1 MKCKNTIA
9 MVLAGAMLLPSN
21 AFAADLSQYKDFP
34 NDWSAKSLEQAIDNG
49 LLNGSNGMIDAKGL
63 LTRAQMAAI
72 VSRSFGAAK
81 TASLDD
87 YRDVLPSAWYYSD
100 MAKAVKMGA
109 FQGANGLLNPDATI
123 TREEAFTVLARAFAL
138 EGGGSA
144 TLKDFVDGGTVS
156 SWASESVAALVA
168 GGYVNGANGMLNL
181 KNNITRAE
189 FAKVITGMAASYVGA
204 EGVSSKTVEGNVIV
218 RESGASLSGMTING
232 DLIIAD
238 SADKVSLDNVKVTG
252 RIVIRGGAD
261 AVGIKNT
268 TAGKGVLVSSPNGA
282 AAISVSGGSVGTV
295 TAKSDLSL
303 SGSVSNVA
311 VTDKATLTVEKN
323 ASVGTV
329 TVSAAGSKVTGD
341 GKVTNVQANANNV
354 TVTSKGAKVTAGSG
368 VSGVKAGDKAVESG
382 KSETVGTASSSGG
395 SSSGGGSSSSRSD
408 YSYVLMNI
416 PYGEFYKAELNENAA
431 AVDAVSSATKN
442 KTRIGTL
449 AGGSYHVNPD
459 GSDITGVTYPVRVKT
474 SDLSGLKKVTDSDS
488 VSITVNKKGK
498 DETSTYTG
506 KEALFESA
514 SYSYYALSST
524 PSYYKEATLTDG
536 KWSFGK
542 ATGAASEDTA
552 TIAKFKTS
560 GHHAD
565 YEMKVES
572 DKITKGQKVYAV
584 VVTDT
589 DGNSYGLRHVAEIWH
604 AIELGFNADSP
615 IAGKTIK
622 TITYYTDDGVI
633 ELNLNEA
640 LYVPAQAATAK
651 VAEAD
656 FSAGETAVTL
666 SKDLPSDFDAK
677 YSVTVADK
685 ESDFFRYENGKITWD
700 KNGEA
705 PSGTYQLTITDQG
718 GKYAPIT
725 AQINLNVYAYA
736 AVPYDEYWKSEG
748 VYLSGSDWKASS
760 DEVDRD
766 DNKGHQEHDKGAFDA
781 VSRATTNHG
790 LHRGSFQQSVVV
802 HGTKDGETY
811 DYHPLAWN
819 DGNNFV
825 DADGNTYNRN
835 EIGITSYDITGIKYV
850 PVKVSASDFAD
861 FSTKYTVTKNGKTLQ
876 GGYSEQNLSAY
887 TAVAA
892 VDKDTNGLKEVTKKG
907 DSFSFGARKTGSG
920 SGIQGEELKTANE
933 GIHAA
938 AKEYSGNFGEMLRV
952 DLDNTKDGTK
962 YYGDLGSH
970 MQTVVWKYYGSGN
983 EVLATYGTKF
993 AADDWMHKSMGIQL
1007 GLTDSLRAKLPE
1019 GTDGTG
1025 KWTITVYALGY
1036 SDTTYTV
1043 NVTADNLPQK
1053 VDAMTD
1059 EQKTQLTALK
1069 DAAKE
1074 LLDNKSA
1081 DEYKSVA
1088 EAQWA
1093 ALTEHYNEAVTMLA
1107 KADATSAEAEELL
1120 GELPGLIAP
1129 IKLAPVTE
1137 TYTALFPV
1145 LNDKKYDDYWL
1156 EQVAQKMGKSKT
1168 DDTVKK
1174 TTDYLKNVCSGK
1186 IYGEEAEKQY
1196 NKSDMFQFDC
1206 EFINGVD
1213 TIQFDGNTIK
1223 GTQDGKDVFSH
1234 QYNYI
1239 GEVTVGEGDM
1249 SFTGDLYKTNDKDAG
1264 EFTYFIMRD
1273 DTPDTTQH
1281 IEFRYGSDLEA
1292 LKGYVTGKYAYWL
1305 AAGIPVNSEDDFV
1318 KKCIKLFVDEN
1329 VEEQE
1334 ATDAP
1339 EVSKMELTKD
1349 MFDTYYLM
1357 SFDGTDLTA
1366 LDAYLNK
1373 ITEITINDTVCSYF
1387 SGYTLQVGTNG
1398 KDTIKFKESNFTAD
1412 GTYNI
1417 VIKAEGYKDLT
1428 YTYTK
1433 GNGGNTE
1440 PDTPVTETKHITGT
1454 ISPEDDNTDGIE
1466 EAYDFSFDIKL
1477 QDGTI
1482 LEIFNDT
1489 TNAGGNDT
1497 YWKKATTKGNPK
1509 KNQAGMFTQLLNK
1522 KASDINEYDTVSG
1535 ATVSSNAIK
1544 NAVKAALGAND

>member
-21 AFAADLSQYKDFP
+21 AFAADLSQYRDFP
-34 NDWSAKSLEQAIDNG
+34 NDWSAKSLEQAIDDG

-72 VSRSFGAAK
+72 VSRAFGAAK

-100 MAKAVKMGA
+100 MGKAVKMGA
-109 FQGANGLLNPDATI
+109 FQGANGLLNPDAPI

-204 EGVSSKTVEGNVIV
+204 EGVSGKTVEGNMVV

-238 SADKVSLDNVKVTG
+238 SADKASLDNVKVTG

-261 AVGIKNT
+261 AVSIKNT

-584 VVTDT
+584 VLTDT
-589 DGNSYGLRHVAEIWH
+589 DGNTYGLHHVTEIWR
-604 AIELGFNADSP
+604 ATELGFESDS
-615 IAGKTIK
+615 ALVGKTISAV
-622 TITYYTDDGVI
+622 TYYTDDGVI
-633 ELNLNEA
+633 KLKLAEKLYVPHIAKDAKAEVAKFDADAKETTLTLSGFPEDFAQNVKVPDGMSYADGKIKFGSALPGSYTVTVSDAKGKYADVTASFTVSTSKAAAKYDASSVALKKADSAEDADFTNFLKNITSVKVGDKKYAATDKDAVTIIKKDGAIDEDAKSNNEA
-640 LYVPAQAATAK
+640 LFADGKEKTLTVSAAGYPDLT
-651 VAEAD
+651 
-656 FSAGETAVTL
+656 FSYT
-666 SKDLPSDFDAK
+666 P
-677 YSVTVADK
+677 
-685 ESDFFRYENGKITWD
+685 
-700 KNGEA
+700 
-705 PSGTYQLTITDQG
+705 TYT
-718 GKYAPIT
+718 
-725 AQINLNVYAYA
+725 YAYA
-736 AVPYDEYWKSEG
+736 AVPYDEYWQSEG
-748 VYLSGSDWKASS
+748 VYL
-760 DEVDRD
+760 
-766 DNKGHQEHDKGAFDA
+766 NKGSEWDAGFDARDGHNEYDKGAFDA

-790 LHRGSFQQSVVV
+790 LHRGSFQQSVVI
-802 HGTKDGETY
+802 HTADKDY
-811 DYHPLAWN
+811 YPVAWT
-819 DGNNFV
+819 DGDNFV
-825 DADGNTYNRN
+825 DADGKTYNKK
-835 EIGITSYDITGIKYV
+835 EIGITSYNITGIKYV
-850 PVKVSASDFAD
+850 PVKVSSSDFAD
-861 FSTKYTVTKNGKTLQ
+861 FCKQYTVTKNGETLQ
-876 GGYSEQNLSAY
+876 GGYSEFNLNAY

-892 VDKDTNGLKEVTKKG
+892 VDKDTNGLKEVTLG
-907 DSFSFGARKTGSG
+907 SNGYTFGARQTGEG
-920 SGIQGEELKTANE
+920 SGIKGEALKTADKA
-933 GIHAA
+933 ITAA

-952 DLDNTKDGTK
+952 DLNNN
-962 YYGDLGSH
+962 YGDLGGH
-970 MQTVVWKYYGSGN
+970 MQTVVWKYYGTDEKN
-983 EVLATYGTKF
+983 TTPLATYGTKF
-993 AADDWMHKSMGIQL
+993 AADNWMHKTMGIQL
-1007 GLTDSLRAKLPE
+1007 GLTDSLRAKLPD
-1019 GTDGTG
+1019 GKDGTG

-1043 NVTADNLPQK
+1043 NVAAENLPKK
-1053 VDAMTD
+1053 VELMTEKQE
-1059 EQKTQLTALK
+1059 EQLESLRDQAKKLL
-1069 DAAKE
+1069 DAAADQNNLTPKE
-1074 LLDNKSA
+1074 AELKKHYDEIVALLAKSGA
-1081 DEYKSVA
+1081 NSV
-1088 EAQWA
+1088 EAQ
-1093 ALTEHYNEAVTMLA
+1093 
-1107 KADATSAEAEELL
+1107 ELID
-1120 GELPGLIAP
+1120 EVPKLI
-1129 IKLAPVTE
+1129 
-1137 TYTALFPV
+1137 
-1145 LNDKKYDDYWL
+1145 
-1156 EQVAQKMGKSKT
+1156 
-1168 DDTVKK
+1168 
-1174 TTDYLKNVCSGK
+1174 
-1186 IYGEEAEKQY
+1186 
-1196 NKSDMFQFDC
+1196 
-1206 EFINGVD
+1206 
-1213 TIQFDGNTIK
+1213 
-1223 GTQDGKDVFSH
+1223 KDVEDARK
-1234 QYNYI
+1234 QP
-1239 GEVTVGEGDM
+1239 T
-1249 SFTGDLYKTNDKDAG
+1249 KPDKP
-1264 EFTYFIMRD
+1264 T
-1273 DTPDTTQH
+1273 
-1281 IEFRYGSDLEA
+1281 
-1292 LKGYVTGKYAYWL
+1292 
-1305 AAGIPVNSEDDFV
+1305 
-1318 KKCIKLFVDEN
+1318 
-1329 VEEQE
+1329 
-1334 ATDAP
+1334 
-1339 EVSKMELTKD
+1339 
-1349 MFDTYYLM
+1349 
-1357 SFDGTDLTA
+1357 
-1366 LDAYLNK
+1366 
-1373 ITEITINDTVCSYF
+1373 
-1387 SGYTLQVGTNG
+1387 
-1398 KDTIKFKESNFTAD
+1398 
-1412 GTYNI
+1412 
-1417 VIKAEGYKDLT
+1417 
-1428 YTYTK
+1428 
-1433 GNGGNTE
+1433 
-1440 PDTPVTETKHITGT
+1440 TETKTITGKIT
-1454 ISPEDDNTDGIE
+1454 PKDDDDGNIDE
-1466 EAYDFSFDIKL
+1466 GYNFSFDVTL

-1482 LEIFNDT
+1482 INISNDT
-1489 TNAGGNDT
+1489 TDAGGNKK
-1497 YWKKATTKGNPK
+1497 YWKWATTEGHKGIT
-1509 KNQAGMFTQLLNK
+1509 GLFTSLLNK
-1522 KASDINEYDTVSG
+1522 TASEIGNVDAVTG

-1544 NAVKAALGAND
+1544 TAVKNALSND

>member
-21 AFAADLSQYKDFP
+21 AFAADLSQYRDFP
-34 NDWSAKSLEQAIDNG
+34 NDWSAKSLEQAIDDG

-72 VSRSFGAAK
+72 VSRAFGAAK

-100 MAKAVKMGA
+100 MGKAVKMGA
-109 FQGANGLLNPDATI
+109 FQGANGLLNPDAPI

-204 EGVSSKTVEGNVIV
+204 EGVSGKTVEGNMVV

-261 AVGIKNT
+261 AVSIKNT

-395 SSSGGGSSSSRSD
+395 SSSGSGSSSSRSD

-584 VVTDT
+584 VLTDT
-589 DGNSYGLRHVAEIWH
+589 DGNTYGLHHVTEIWR
-604 AIELGFNADSP
+604 ATELGFESDS
-615 IAGKTIK
+615 ALVGKTISAV
-622 TITYYTDDGVI
+622 TYYTDDGVI
-633 ELNLNEA
+633 KLKLAEKLYVPHIAKDAKAEVAKFDADAKETTLTLSGFPEDFAQNVKVPDGMSYADGKIKFGSALPGSYTVTVSDAKGKYADVTASFTVSTSKAAAKYDASSVALKKADSAEDADFTNFLKNITSVKVGDKKYAATDKDAVTIIKKDGAIDEDAKSNNEA
-640 LYVPAQAATAK
+640 LFADGKEKTLTVSAAGYPDLT
-651 VAEAD
+651 
-656 FSAGETAVTL
+656 FSYT
-666 SKDLPSDFDAK
+666 P
-677 YSVTVADK
+677 
-685 ESDFFRYENGKITWD
+685 
-700 KNGEA
+700 
-705 PSGTYQLTITDQG
+705 TYT
-718 GKYAPIT
+718 
-725 AQINLNVYAYA
+725 YAYA
-736 AVPYDEYWKSEG
+736 AVPYDEYWQSEG
-748 VYLSGSDWKASS
+748 VYL
-760 DEVDRD
+760 
-766 DNKGHQEHDKGAFDA
+766 NKGSEWDAGFDARDGHNEYDKGAFDA

-790 LHRGSFQQSVVV
+790 LHRGSFQQSVVI
-802 HGTKDGETY
+802 HTADKDY
-811 DYHPLAWN
+811 YPVAWT
-819 DGNNFV
+819 DGDNFV
-825 DADGNTYNRN
+825 DADGKTYNKK
-835 EIGITSYDITGIKYV
+835 EIGITSYNITGIKYV
-850 PVKVSASDFAD
+850 PVKVSSSDFAD
-861 FSTKYTVTKNGKTLQ
+861 FCKQYTVTKNGETLQ
-876 GGYSEQNLSAY
+876 GGYSEFNLNAY

-892 VDKDTNGLKEVTKKG
+892 VDKDTNGLKEVTLG
-907 DSFSFGARKTGSG
+907 SNGYTFGARQTGEG
-920 SGIQGEELKTANE
+920 SGIKGEALKTADKA
-933 GIHAA
+933 ITAA

-952 DLDNTKDGTK
+952 DLNNN
-962 YYGDLGSH
+962 YGDLGGH
-970 MQTVVWKYYGSGN
+970 MQTVVWKYYGTDEKN
-983 EVLATYGTKF
+983 TTPLATYGTKF
-993 AADDWMHKSMGIQL
+993 AADNWMHKTMGIQL
-1007 GLTDSLRAKLPE
+1007 GLTDSLRAKLPD
-1019 GTDGTG
+1019 GKDGTG

-1043 NVTADNLPQK
+1043 NVAAENLPKKVELMTEKQK
-1053 VDAMTD
+1053 
-1059 EQKTQLTALK
+1059 EQLESLRDQAKKLL
-1069 DAAKE
+1069 DAAADQNNLTPKE
-1074 LLDNKSA
+1074 AELKKHYDEIVALLAKSGA
-1081 DEYKSVA
+1081 NSV
-1088 EAQWA
+1088 EAQ
-1093 ALTEHYNEAVTMLA
+1093 
-1107 KADATSAEAEELL
+1107 ELID
-1120 GELPGLIAP
+1120 EVPKLI
-1129 IKLAPVTE
+1129 
-1137 TYTALFPV
+1137 
-1145 LNDKKYDDYWL
+1145 
-1156 EQVAQKMGKSKT
+1156 
-1168 DDTVKK
+1168 
-1174 TTDYLKNVCSGK
+1174 
-1186 IYGEEAEKQY
+1186 
-1196 NKSDMFQFDC
+1196 
-1206 EFINGVD
+1206 
-1213 TIQFDGNTIK
+1213 
-1223 GTQDGKDVFSH
+1223 KDVEDARK
-1234 QYNYI
+1234 QP
-1239 GEVTVGEGDM
+1239 T
-1249 SFTGDLYKTNDKDAG
+1249 KPDKP
-1264 EFTYFIMRD
+1264 T
-1273 DTPDTTQH
+1273 
-1281 IEFRYGSDLEA
+1281 
-1292 LKGYVTGKYAYWL
+1292 
-1305 AAGIPVNSEDDFV
+1305 
-1318 KKCIKLFVDEN
+1318 
-1329 VEEQE
+1329 
-1334 ATDAP
+1334 
-1339 EVSKMELTKD
+1339 
-1349 MFDTYYLM
+1349 
-1357 SFDGTDLTA
+1357 
-1366 LDAYLNK
+1366 
-1373 ITEITINDTVCSYF
+1373 
-1387 SGYTLQVGTNG
+1387 
-1398 KDTIKFKESNFTAD
+1398 
-1412 GTYNI
+1412 
-1417 VIKAEGYKDLT
+1417 
-1428 YTYTK
+1428 
-1433 GNGGNTE
+1433 
-1440 PDTPVTETKHITGT
+1440 TETKTITGKIT
-1454 ISPEDDNTDGIE
+1454 PKDDDDGNIDE
-1466 EAYDFSFDIKL
+1466 GYNFSFDVTL

-1482 LEIFNDT
+1482 INISNDT
-1489 TNAGGNDT
+1489 TDAGGNKK
-1497 YWKKATTKGNPK
+1497 YWKWATTEGHKGIT
-1509 KNQAGMFTQLLNK
+1509 GLFTSLLNK
-1522 KASDINEYDTVSG
+1522 TASEIGNVDAVTG

-1544 NAVKAALGAND
+1544 TAVKNALSND

>member
-21 AFAADLSQYKDFP
+21 AFAADLSQYRDFP
-34 NDWSAKSLEQAIDNG
+34 NDWSAKSLEQAIDDG

-72 VSRSFGAAK
+72 VSRAFGAAK

-100 MAKAVKMGA
+100 MGKAVKMGA
-109 FQGANGLLNPDATI
+109 FQGANGLLNPDAPI

-204 EGVSSKTVEGNVIV
+204 EGVSGKTVEGNMVV

-261 AVGIKNT
+261 AVSIKNT

-584 VVTDT
+584 VLTDT
-589 DGNSYGLRHVAEIWH
+589 DGNTYGLHHVTEIWR
-604 AIELGFNADSP
+604 ATELGFESDS
-615 IAGKTIK
+615 ALVGKTISAV
-622 TITYYTDDGVI
+622 TYYTDDGVI
-633 ELNLNEA
+633 KLKLAEKLYVPHIAKDAKAEVAKFDADAKETTLTLSGFPEDFAQNVKVPDGMSYADGKIKFGSALPGSYTVTVSDAKGKYADVTASFTVSTSKAAAKYDASSVALKKADSAEDADFTNFLKNITSVKVGDKKYAATDKDAVTIIKKDGAIDEDAKSNNEA
-640 LYVPAQAATAK
+640 LFADGKEKTLTVSAAGYPDLT
-651 VAEAD
+651 
-656 FSAGETAVTL
+656 FSYT
-666 SKDLPSDFDAK
+666 P
-677 YSVTVADK
+677 
-685 ESDFFRYENGKITWD
+685 
-700 KNGEA
+700 
-705 PSGTYQLTITDQG
+705 TYT
-718 GKYAPIT
+718 
-725 AQINLNVYAYA
+725 YAYA
-736 AVPYDEYWKSEG
+736 AVPYDEYWQSEG
-748 VYLSGSDWKASS
+748 VYL
-760 DEVDRD
+760 
-766 DNKGHQEHDKGAFDA
+766 NKGSEWDAGFDARDGHNEYDKGAFDA

-790 LHRGSFQQSVVV
+790 LHRGSFQQSVVI
-802 HGTKDGETY
+802 HTADKDY
-811 DYHPLAWN
+811 YPVAWT
-819 DGNNFV
+819 DGDNFV
-825 DADGNTYNRN
+825 DADGKTYNKK
-835 EIGITSYDITGIKYV
+835 EIGITSYNITGIKYV
-850 PVKVSASDFAD
+850 PVKVSSSDFAD
-861 FSTKYTVTKNGKTLQ
+861 FCKQYTVTKNGETLQ
-876 GGYSEQNLSAY
+876 GGYSEFNLNAY

-892 VDKDTNGLKEVTKKG
+892 VDKDTNGLKEVTLG
-907 DSFSFGARKTGSG
+907 SNGYTFGARQTGEG
-920 SGIQGEELKTANE
+920 SGIKGEALKTADKA
-933 GIHAA
+933 ITAA

-952 DLDNTKDGTK
+952 DLNNN
-962 YYGDLGSH
+962 YGDLGGH
-970 MQTVVWKYYGSGN
+970 MQTVVWKYYGTDEKN
-983 EVLATYGTKF
+983 TTPLATYGTKF
-993 AADDWMHKSMGIQL
+993 AADNWMHKTMGIQL
-1007 GLTDSLRAKLPE
+1007 GLTDSLRAKLPD
-1019 GTDGTG
+1019 GKDGTG

-1043 NVTADNLPQK
+1043 NVAAENLPKKVELMTEKQK
-1053 VDAMTD
+1053 
-1059 EQKTQLTALK
+1059 EQLESLRDQAKKLL
-1069 DAAKE
+1069 DAAADQNNLTPKE
-1074 LLDNKSA
+1074 AELKKHYDEIVALLAKSGA
-1081 DEYKSVA
+1081 NSV
-1088 EAQWA
+1088 EAQ
-1093 ALTEHYNEAVTMLA
+1093 
-1107 KADATSAEAEELL
+1107 ELID
-1120 GELPGLIAP
+1120 EVPKLI
-1129 IKLAPVTE
+1129 
-1137 TYTALFPV
+1137 
-1145 LNDKKYDDYWL
+1145 
-1156 EQVAQKMGKSKT
+1156 
-1168 DDTVKK
+1168 
-1174 TTDYLKNVCSGK
+1174 
-1186 IYGEEAEKQY
+1186 
-1196 NKSDMFQFDC
+1196 
-1206 EFINGVD
+1206 
-1213 TIQFDGNTIK
+1213 
-1223 GTQDGKDVFSH
+1223 KDVEDARK
-1234 QYNYI
+1234 QP
-1239 GEVTVGEGDM
+1239 T
-1249 SFTGDLYKTNDKDAG
+1249 KPDKP
-1264 EFTYFIMRD
+1264 T
-1273 DTPDTTQH
+1273 
-1281 IEFRYGSDLEA
+1281 
-1292 LKGYVTGKYAYWL
+1292 
-1305 AAGIPVNSEDDFV
+1305 
-1318 KKCIKLFVDEN
+1318 
-1329 VEEQE
+1329 
-1334 ATDAP
+1334 
-1339 EVSKMELTKD
+1339 
-1349 MFDTYYLM
+1349 
-1357 SFDGTDLTA
+1357 
-1366 LDAYLNK
+1366 
-1373 ITEITINDTVCSYF
+1373 
-1387 SGYTLQVGTNG
+1387 
-1398 KDTIKFKESNFTAD
+1398 
-1412 GTYNI
+1412 
-1417 VIKAEGYKDLT
+1417 
-1428 YTYTK
+1428 
-1433 GNGGNTE
+1433 
-1440 PDTPVTETKHITGT
+1440 TETKTITGKIT
-1454 ISPEDDNTDGIE
+1454 PKDDDDGNIDE
-1466 EAYDFSFDIKL
+1466 GYNFSFDVTL

-1482 LEIFNDT
+1482 INISNDT
-1489 TNAGGNDT
+1489 TDAGENKK
-1497 YWKKATTKGNPK
+1497 YWKWATTEGHKGIT
-1509 KNQAGMFTQLLNK
+1509 GLFTSLLNK
-1522 KASDINEYDTVSG
+1522 TASEIGNVDAVTG

-1544 NAVKAALGAND
+1544 TAVKNALSND

>member
-21 AFAADLSQYKDFP
+21 AFAADLSQYRDFP
-34 NDWSAKSLEQAIDNG
+34 NDWSAKSLEQAIDDG

-72 VSRSFGAAK
+72 VSRAFGAAK

-100 MAKAVKMGA
+100 MGKAVKMGA
-109 FQGANGLLNPDATI
+109 FQGANGLLNPDAPI

-204 EGVSSKTVEGNVIV
+204 EGVSGKTVEGNMVV

-261 AVGIKNT
+261 AVSIKNT

-584 VVTDT
+584 VLTDT
-589 DGNSYGLRHVAEIWH
+589 DGNTYGLHHVTEIWR
-604 AIELGFNADSP
+604 ATELGFESDS
-615 IAGKTIK
+615 ALVGKTISAV
-622 TITYYTDDGVI
+622 TYYTDDGVI
-633 ELNLNEA
+633 KLKLAEKLYVPHIAKDAKAEVAKFDADAKETTLTLSGFPEDFAQNVKVPDGMSYADGKIKFGSALPGSYTVTVSDAKGKYADVTASFTVSTSKAAAKYDASSVALKKADSAEDADFTNFLKNITSVKVGDKKYAATDKDAVTIIKKDGAIDEDAKSNNEA
-640 LYVPAQAATAK
+640 LFADGKEKTLTVSAAGYPDLT
-651 VAEAD
+651 
-656 FSAGETAVTL
+656 FSYT
-666 SKDLPSDFDAK
+666 P
-677 YSVTVADK
+677 
-685 ESDFFRYENGKITWD
+685 
-700 KNGEA
+700 
-705 PSGTYQLTITDQG
+705 TYT
-718 GKYAPIT
+718 
-725 AQINLNVYAYA
+725 YAYA
-736 AVPYDEYWKSEG
+736 AVPYDEYWQSEG
-748 VYLSGSDWKASS
+748 VYL
-760 DEVDRD
+760 
-766 DNKGHQEHDKGAFDA
+766 NKGSEWDAGFDARDGHNEYDKGAFDA

-790 LHRGSFQQSVVV
+790 LHRGSFQQSVVI
-802 HGTKDGETY
+802 HTADKDY
-811 DYHPLAWN
+811 YPVAWT
-819 DGNNFV
+819 DGDNFV
-825 DADGNTYNRN
+825 DADGKTYNKK
-835 EIGITSYDITGIKYV
+835 EIGITSYNITGIKYV
-850 PVKVSASDFAD
+850 PVKVSSSDFAD
-861 FSTKYTVTKNGKTLQ
+861 FCKQYTVTKNGETLQ
-876 GGYSEQNLSAY
+876 GGYSEFNLNAY

-892 VDKDTNGLKEVTKKG
+892 VDKDTNGLKEVTLG
-907 DSFSFGARKTGSG
+907 SNGYTFGARQTGEG
-920 SGIQGEELKTANE
+920 SGIKGEALKTADKA
-933 GIHAA
+933 ITAA

-952 DLDNTKDGTK
+952 DLNNN
-962 YYGDLGSH
+962 YGDLGGH
-970 MQTVVWKYYGSGN
+970 MQTVVWKYYGN
-983 EVLATYGTKF
+983 DEKNTTPLATYGTKF
-993 AADDWMHKSMGIQL
+993 AADNWMHKTMGIQL
-1007 GLTDSLRAKLPE
+1007 GLTDSLRAKLPD
-1019 GTDGTG
+1019 GKDGTG

-1043 NVTADNLPQK
+1043 NVAAENLPKKVELMTEKQK
-1053 VDAMTD
+1053 
-1059 EQKTQLTALK
+1059 EQLESLRDQAKKLL
-1069 DAAKE
+1069 DAAADQNNLTPKE
-1074 LLDNKSA
+1074 AELKKHYDEIVALLAKSGA
-1081 DEYKSVA
+1081 NSV
-1088 EAQWA
+1088 EAQ
-1093 ALTEHYNEAVTMLA
+1093 
-1107 KADATSAEAEELL
+1107 ELID
-1120 GELPGLIAP
+1120 EVPKLI
-1129 IKLAPVTE
+1129 
-1137 TYTALFPV
+1137 
-1145 LNDKKYDDYWL
+1145 
-1156 EQVAQKMGKSKT
+1156 
-1168 DDTVKK
+1168 
-1174 TTDYLKNVCSGK
+1174 
-1186 IYGEEAEKQY
+1186 
-1196 NKSDMFQFDC
+1196 
-1206 EFINGVD
+1206 
-1213 TIQFDGNTIK
+1213 
-1223 GTQDGKDVFSH
+1223 KDVEDARK
-1234 QYNYI
+1234 QP
-1239 GEVTVGEGDM
+1239 T
-1249 SFTGDLYKTNDKDAG
+1249 KPDKP
-1264 EFTYFIMRD
+1264 T
-1273 DTPDTTQH
+1273 
-1281 IEFRYGSDLEA
+1281 
-1292 LKGYVTGKYAYWL
+1292 
-1305 AAGIPVNSEDDFV
+1305 
-1318 KKCIKLFVDEN
+1318 
-1329 VEEQE
+1329 
-1334 ATDAP
+1334 
-1339 EVSKMELTKD
+1339 
-1349 MFDTYYLM
+1349 
-1357 SFDGTDLTA
+1357 
-1366 LDAYLNK
+1366 
-1373 ITEITINDTVCSYF
+1373 
-1387 SGYTLQVGTNG
+1387 
-1398 KDTIKFKESNFTAD
+1398 
-1412 GTYNI
+1412 
-1417 VIKAEGYKDLT
+1417 
-1428 YTYTK
+1428 
-1433 GNGGNTE
+1433 
-1440 PDTPVTETKHITGT
+1440 TETKTITGKIT
-1454 ISPEDDNTDGIE
+1454 PKDDDDGNIDE
-1466 EAYDFSFDIKL
+1466 GYNFSFDVTL

-1482 LEIFNDT
+1482 INISNDT
-1489 TNAGGNDT
+1489 TDAGGNKK
-1497 YWKKATTKGNPK
+1497 YWKWATTEGHKGIT
-1509 KNQAGMFTQLLNK
+1509 GLFTSLLNK
-1522 KASDINEYDTVSG
+1522 TASEIGNVDAVTG

-1544 NAVKAALGAND
+1544 TAVKNALSND

>member
-21 AFAADLSQYKDFP
+21 AFAADLSQYRDFP
-34 NDWSAKSLEQAIDNG
+34 NDWSAKSLEQAIDDG

-72 VSRSFGAAK
+72 VSRAFGAAK

-100 MAKAVKMGA
+100 MGKAVKMGA
-109 FQGANGLLNPDATI
+109 FQGANGLLNPDAPI

-204 EGVSSKTVEGNVIV
+204 EGVSGKTVEGNVIV

-268 TAGKGVLVSSPNGA
+268 TTGKGVLVSSPNGA

-584 VVTDT
+584 VLTDT
-589 DGNSYGLRHVAEIWH
+589 DGNTYGLHHVTEIWR
-604 AIELGFNADSP
+604 ATELGFESDS
-615 IAGKTIK
+615 ALVGKTISAV
-622 TITYYTDDGVI
+622 TYYTDDGVI
-633 ELNLNEA
+633 KLKLAEKLYVPHIAKDAKAEVAKFDADAKETTLTLSGFPEDFAQNVKVPDGMSYADGKIKFGSALPGSYTVTVSDAKGKYADVTASFTVSTSKAAAKYDASSVALKKADSAEDADFTNFLKNITSVKVGDKKYAATDKDAVTIIKKDGAIDEDAKSNNEA
-640 LYVPAQAATAK
+640 LFADGKEKTLTVSAAGYPDLT
-651 VAEAD
+651 
-656 FSAGETAVTL
+656 FSYT
-666 SKDLPSDFDAK
+666 P
-677 YSVTVADK
+677 
-685 ESDFFRYENGKITWD
+685 
-700 KNGEA
+700 
-705 PSGTYQLTITDQG
+705 TYT
-718 GKYAPIT
+718 
-725 AQINLNVYAYA
+725 YAYA
-736 AVPYDEYWKSEG
+736 AVPYDEYWQSEG
-748 VYLSGSDWKASS
+748 VYL
-760 DEVDRD
+760 
-766 DNKGHQEHDKGAFDA
+766 NKGSEWDAGFDARDGHNEYDKGAFDA

-790 LHRGSFQQSVVV
+790 LHRGSFQQSVVI
-802 HGTKDGETY
+802 HTADKDY
-811 DYHPLAWN
+811 YPVAWT
-819 DGNNFV
+819 DGDNFV
-825 DADGNTYNRN
+825 DADGKTYNKK
-835 EIGITSYDITGIKYV
+835 EIGITSYNITGIKYV
-850 PVKVSASDFAD
+850 PVKVSSSDFAD
-861 FSTKYTVTKNGKTLQ
+861 FCKQYTVTKNGETLQ
-876 GGYSEQNLSAY
+876 GGYSEFNLNAY

-892 VDKDTNGLKEVTKKG
+892 VDKDTNGLKEVTLG
-907 DSFSFGARKTGSG
+907 SNGYTFGARQTGEG
-920 SGIQGEELKTANE
+920 SGIKGEALKTADKA
-933 GIHAA
+933 ITAA

-952 DLDNTKDGTK
+952 DLNNN
-962 YYGDLGSH
+962 YGDLGGH
-970 MQTVVWKYYGSGN
+970 MQTVVWKYYGTDEKN
-983 EVLATYGTKF
+983 TTPLATYGTKF
-993 AADDWMHKSMGIQL
+993 AADNWMHKTMGIQL
-1007 GLTDSLRAKLPE
+1007 GLTDSLRAKLPD
-1019 GTDGTG
+1019 GKDGTG

-1043 NVTADNLPQK
+1043 NVAAENLPKKVELMTEKQK
-1053 VDAMTD
+1053 
-1059 EQKTQLTALK
+1059 EQLESLRDQAKKLL
-1069 DAAKE
+1069 DAAADQNNLTPKE
-1074 LLDNKSA
+1074 AELKKHYDEIVALLAKSGA
-1081 DEYKSVA
+1081 NSV
-1088 EAQWA
+1088 EAQ
-1093 ALTEHYNEAVTMLA
+1093 
-1107 KADATSAEAEELL
+1107 ELID
-1120 GELPGLIAP
+1120 EVPKLI
-1129 IKLAPVTE
+1129 
-1137 TYTALFPV
+1137 
-1145 LNDKKYDDYWL
+1145 
-1156 EQVAQKMGKSKT
+1156 
-1168 DDTVKK
+1168 
-1174 TTDYLKNVCSGK
+1174 
-1186 IYGEEAEKQY
+1186 
-1196 NKSDMFQFDC
+1196 
-1206 EFINGVD
+1206 
-1213 TIQFDGNTIK
+1213 
-1223 GTQDGKDVFSH
+1223 KDVEDARK
-1234 QYNYI
+1234 QP
-1239 GEVTVGEGDM
+1239 T
-1249 SFTGDLYKTNDKDAG
+1249 KPDKP
-1264 EFTYFIMRD
+1264 T
-1273 DTPDTTQH
+1273 
-1281 IEFRYGSDLEA
+1281 
-1292 LKGYVTGKYAYWL
+1292 
-1305 AAGIPVNSEDDFV
+1305 
-1318 KKCIKLFVDEN
+1318 
-1329 VEEQE
+1329 
-1334 ATDAP
+1334 
-1339 EVSKMELTKD
+1339 
-1349 MFDTYYLM
+1349 
-1357 SFDGTDLTA
+1357 
-1366 LDAYLNK
+1366 
-1373 ITEITINDTVCSYF
+1373 
-1387 SGYTLQVGTNG
+1387 
-1398 KDTIKFKESNFTAD
+1398 
-1412 GTYNI
+1412 
-1417 VIKAEGYKDLT
+1417 
-1428 YTYTK
+1428 
-1433 GNGGNTE
+1433 
-1440 PDTPVTETKHITGT
+1440 TETKTITGKIT
-1454 ISPEDDNTDGIE
+1454 PKDDDDGNIDE
-1466 EAYDFSFDIKL
+1466 GYNFSFDVTL

-1482 LEIFNDT
+1482 INISNDT
-1489 TNAGGNDT
+1489 TDAGGNKK
-1497 YWKKATTKGNPK
+1497 YWKWATTEGHKGIT
-1509 KNQAGMFTQLLNK
+1509 GLFTSLLNK
-1522 KASDINEYDTVSG
+1522 TASEIGNVDAVTG

-1544 NAVKAALGAND
+1544 TAVKNALSND

>member
-100 MAKAVKMGA
+100 MGKAVKMGA
-109 FQGANGLLNPDATI
+109 FQGANGLLNPDAPI

-204 EGVSSKTVEGNVIV
+204 EGVSGKTVEGNMVV

-261 AVGIKNT
+261 AVGIKDT
-268 TAGKGVLVSSPNGA
+268 TTGKGVLVSSPNGA

-354 TVTSKGAKVTAGSG
+354 PVTSKGAKVTAGSG
-368 VSGVKAGDKAVESG
+368 VSGVKAGDKTVESG
-382 KSETVGTASSSGG
+382 KTETVGTASTSSGG
-395 SSSGGGSSSSRSD
+395 SSGGGSSSSRSD

-416 PYGEFYKAELNENAA
+416 PYDEFYKAELNENAA

-488 VSITVNKKGK
+488 VSITVKKSGK

-506 KEALFESA
+506 REALFESA

-524 PSYYKEATLTDG
+524 PSYYKVATLTNG

-552 TIAKFKTS
+552 TIAKFKTP

-565 YEMKVES
+565 YEIKVES
-572 DKITKGQKVYAV
+572 DKIEKGQKVYAV
-584 VVTDT
+584 VLTDT
-589 DGNSYGLRHVAEIWH
+589 DGNSYGLRHVVEIWR
-604 AIELGFNADSP
+604 ATELGFEADSP
-615 IAGKTIK
+615 IVGKTIK
-622 TITYYTDDGVI
+622 TITYYTDNGVI
-633 ELNLNEA
+633 KLNL
-640 LYVPAQAATAK
+640 AQEQYIPYIAK
-651 VAEAD
+651 
-656 FSAGETAVTL
+656 
-666 SKDLPSDFDAK
+666 DAK
-677 YSVTVADK
+677 AEVAKSDADAKSTTLTLTGFPEDFKQEVKVPDGMTYSD
-685 ESDFFRYENGKITWD
+685 GKITFGSALPGSYTVTVSD
-700 KNGEA
+700 AKNKYAPVSTTFVLSTDTAVAGYNDTSKSLVKATDASDTAFANYLKNITSVKIGETTYNVSGKDAVKIIKDDGSIDENVKVNGEA
-705 PSGTYQLTITDQG
+705 LFADGQKRTLVISATGYPALSVEYTPTYT
-718 GKYAPIT
+718 
-725 AQINLNVYAYA
+725 YAYA
-736 AVPYDEYWKSEG
+736 AVPYDEYWQSEG
-748 VYLSGSDWKASS
+748 VTLSGSNLKASS
-760 DEVDRD
+760 DVADRTQTSKD
-766 DNKGHQEHDKGAFDA
+766 GTVIEEHDKGAFDA

-802 HGTKDGETY
+802 HTADNK
-811 DYHPLAWN
+811 DYHPVSWKDA
-819 DGNNFV
+819 DNFV
-825 DADGNTYNRN
+825 DADGKTYNKK

-850 PVKVSASDFAD
+850 PVKVSSSDFVD
-861 FSTKYTVTKNGKTLQ
+861 FCKNYTVTQNGETMQ
-876 GGYSEQNLSAY
+876 GGYGEVNLSAY

-892 VDKDTNGLKEVTKKG
+892 VDSTTNGLKEVTKNG
-907 DSFSFGARKTGSG
+907 STFSFGARQTGSG
-920 SGIQGEELKTANE
+920 SGIKGETLKNADEAITA
-933 GIHAA
+933 AP
-938 AKEYSGNFGEMLRV
+938 KEYSGNFGEMLRV
-952 DLDNTKDGTK
+952 DLNNN
-962 YYGDLGSH
+962 YGDFGGH

-993 AADDWMHKSMGIQL
+993 AADNWMHKSMGIQL
-1007 GLTDSLRAKLPE
+1007 GLTDSLRFKLPE
-1019 GTDGTG
+1019 GKDGTG

-1036 SDTTYTV
+1036 SDTTYEVT
-1043 NVTADNLPQK
+1043 VTADNLPK
-1053 VDAMTD
+1053 AVEPMTA
-1059 EQKTQLTALK
+1059 EQKTQLESLR
-1069 DAAKE
+1069 DQAKT
-1074 LLDNKSA
+1074 LLDTAKDSNNLTPAETTLKA
-1081 DEYKSVA
+1081 HYDEIVA
-1088 EAQWA
+1088 
-1093 ALTEHYNEAVTMLA
+1093 LLA
-1107 KADATSAEAEELL
+1107 
-1120 GELPGLIAP
+1120 
-1129 IKLAPVTE
+1129 
-1137 TYTALFPV
+1137 
-1145 LNDKKYDDYWL
+1145 
-1156 EQVAQKMGKSKT
+1156 
-1168 DDTVKK
+1168 
-1174 TTDYLKNVCSGK
+1174 
-1186 IYGEEAEKQY
+1186 
-1196 NKSDMFQFDC
+1196 
-1206 EFINGVD
+1206 
-1213 TIQFDGNTIK
+1213 
-1223 GTQDGKDVFSH
+1223 
-1234 QYNYI
+1234 
-1239 GEVTVGEGDM
+1239 
-1249 SFTGDLYKTNDKDAG
+1249 DKDA
-1264 EFTYFIMRD
+1264 T
-1273 DTPDTTQH
+1273 
-1281 IEFRYGSDLEA
+1281 
-1292 LKGYVTGKYAYWL
+1292 K
-1305 AAGIPVNSEDDFV
+1305 AA
-1318 KKCIKLFVDEN
+1318 
-1329 VEEQE
+1329 
-1334 ATDAP
+1334 
-1339 EVSKMELTKD
+1339 
-1349 MFDTYYLM
+1349 
-1357 SFDGTDLTA
+1357 
-1366 LDAYLNK
+1366 
-1373 ITEITINDTVCSYF
+1373 
-1387 SGYTLQVGTNG
+1387 
-1398 KDTIKFKESNFTAD
+1398 AD
-1412 GTYNI
+1412 GLI
-1417 VIKAEGYKDLT
+1417 QEVPGYIAAVENERA
-1428 YTYTK
+1428 TK
-1433 GNGGNTE
+1433 PTVENKT
-1440 PDTPVTETKHITGT
+1440 ITGT
-1454 ISPEDDNTDGIE
+1454 ISPSDDKDENIE
-1466 EAYDFSFDIKL
+1466 TGYNFSFEVTL
-1477 QDGTI
+1477 ENGTI
-1482 LEIFNDT
+1482 MSISNDT
-1489 TNAGGNDT
+1489 TDAGDNSK
-1497 YWKKATTKGNPK
+1497 YWTWATTEGHKGV
-1509 KNQAGMFTQLLNK
+1509 AGLFNSLIGKSATEIDSVD
-1522 KASDINEYDTVSG
+1522 AVSK

-1544 NAVKAALGAND
+1544 KAVKNALSK

>member
-21 AFAADLSQYKDFP
+21 AFAADLSQYRDFP
-34 NDWSAKSLEQAIDNG
+34 NDWSAKSLEQAIDDG

-72 VSRSFGAAK
+72 VSRAFGAAK

-100 MAKAVKMGA
+100 MGKAVKMGA
-109 FQGANGLLNPDATI
+109 FQGANGLLNPDAPI

-204 EGVSSKTVEGNVIV
+204 EGVSGKTVEGNVIV

-261 AVGIKNT
+261 AVSIKNT

-368 VSGVKAGDKAVESG
+368 VSGVKAGDKTVESG
-382 KSETVGTASSSGG
+382 KTETVGTASTSSGG
-395 SSSGGGSSSSRSD
+395 SSGGGSSSSRSD

-416 PYGEFYKAELNENAA
+416 PYDEFYKAELNENAA

-488 VSITVNKKGK
+488 VSITVKKSGK

-506 KEALFESA
+506 REALFESA

-584 VVTDT
+584 VLTDT
-589 DGNSYGLRHVAEIWH
+589 DGNTYGLHHVTEIWR
-604 AIELGFNADSP
+604 ATELGFESDS
-615 IAGKTIK
+615 ALVGKTISAV
-622 TITYYTDDGVI
+622 TYYTDDGVI
-633 ELNLNEA
+633 KLKLAEKLYVPHIAKDAKAEVAKFDADAKETTLTLSGFPEDFAQNVKVPDGMSYADGKIKFGSALPGSYTVTVSDAKGKYADVTASFTVSTSKAAAKYDASSVALKKADSAEDADFTNFLKNITSVKVGDKKYAATDKDAVTIIKKDGAIDEDAKSNNEA
-640 LYVPAQAATAK
+640 LFADGKEKTLTVSAAGYPDLT
-651 VAEAD
+651 
-656 FSAGETAVTL
+656 FSYT
-666 SKDLPSDFDAK
+666 P
-677 YSVTVADK
+677 
-685 ESDFFRYENGKITWD
+685 
-700 KNGEA
+700 
-705 PSGTYQLTITDQG
+705 TYT
-718 GKYAPIT
+718 
-725 AQINLNVYAYA
+725 YAYA
-736 AVPYDEYWKSEG
+736 AVPYDEYWQSEG
-748 VYLSGSDWKASS
+748 VYL
-760 DEVDRD
+760 
-766 DNKGHQEHDKGAFDA
+766 NKGSEWDAGFDARDGHNEYDKGAFDA

-790 LHRGSFQQSVVV
+790 LHRGSFQQSVVI
-802 HGTKDGETY
+802 HTADKDY
-811 DYHPLAWN
+811 YPVAWT
-819 DGNNFV
+819 DGDNFV
-825 DADGNTYNRN
+825 DADGKTYNKK
-835 EIGITSYDITGIKYV
+835 EIGITSYNITGIKYV
-850 PVKVSASDFAD
+850 PVKVSSSDFAD
-861 FSTKYTVTKNGKTLQ
+861 FCKQYTVTKNGETLQ
-876 GGYSEQNLSAY
+876 GGYSEFNLNAY

-892 VDKDTNGLKEVTKKG
+892 VDKDTNGLKEVTLG
-907 DSFSFGARKTGSG
+907 SNGYTFGARQTGEG
-920 SGIQGEELKTANE
+920 SGIKGEALKTADKA
-933 GIHAA
+933 ITAA

-952 DLDNTKDGTK
+952 DLNNN
-962 YYGDLGSH
+962 YGDLGGH
-970 MQTVVWKYYGSGN
+970 MQTVVWKYYGTDEKN
-983 EVLATYGTKF
+983 TTPLATYGTKF
-993 AADDWMHKSMGIQL
+993 AADNWMHKTMGIQL
-1007 GLTDSLRAKLPE
+1007 GLTDSLRAKLPD
-1019 GTDGTG
+1019 GKDGTG

-1043 NVTADNLPQK
+1043 NVAAENLPKKVELMTEKQK
-1053 VDAMTD
+1053 
-1059 EQKTQLTALK
+1059 EQLESLRDQAKKLL
-1069 DAAKE
+1069 DAAADQNNLTPKE
-1074 LLDNKSA
+1074 AELKKHYDEIVALLAKSGA
-1081 DEYKSVA
+1081 NSV
-1088 EAQWA
+1088 EAQ
-1093 ALTEHYNEAVTMLA
+1093 
-1107 KADATSAEAEELL
+1107 ELID
-1120 GELPGLIAP
+1120 EVPKLI
-1129 IKLAPVTE
+1129 
-1137 TYTALFPV
+1137 
-1145 LNDKKYDDYWL
+1145 
-1156 EQVAQKMGKSKT
+1156 
-1168 DDTVKK
+1168 
-1174 TTDYLKNVCSGK
+1174 
-1186 IYGEEAEKQY
+1186 
-1196 NKSDMFQFDC
+1196 
-1206 EFINGVD
+1206 
-1213 TIQFDGNTIK
+1213 
-1223 GTQDGKDVFSH
+1223 KDVEDARK
-1234 QYNYI
+1234 QP
-1239 GEVTVGEGDM
+1239 T
-1249 SFTGDLYKTNDKDAG
+1249 KPDKP
-1264 EFTYFIMRD
+1264 T
-1273 DTPDTTQH
+1273 
-1281 IEFRYGSDLEA
+1281 
-1292 LKGYVTGKYAYWL
+1292 
-1305 AAGIPVNSEDDFV
+1305 
-1318 KKCIKLFVDEN
+1318 
-1329 VEEQE
+1329 
-1334 ATDAP
+1334 
-1339 EVSKMELTKD
+1339 
-1349 MFDTYYLM
+1349 
-1357 SFDGTDLTA
+1357 
-1366 LDAYLNK
+1366 
-1373 ITEITINDTVCSYF
+1373 
-1387 SGYTLQVGTNG
+1387 
-1398 KDTIKFKESNFTAD
+1398 
-1412 GTYNI
+1412 
-1417 VIKAEGYKDLT
+1417 
-1428 YTYTK
+1428 
-1433 GNGGNTE
+1433 
-1440 PDTPVTETKHITGT
+1440 TETKTITGKIT
-1454 ISPEDDNTDGIE
+1454 PKDDDDGNIDE
-1466 EAYDFSFDIKL
+1466 GYNFSFDVTL

-1482 LEIFNDT
+1482 INISNDT
-1489 TNAGGNDT
+1489 TDAGGNKK
-1497 YWKKATTKGNPK
+1497 YWKWATTEGHKGIT
-1509 KNQAGMFTQLLNK
+1509 GLFTSLLNK
-1522 KASDINEYDTVSG
+1522 TASEIGNVDAVTG

-1544 NAVKAALGAND
+1544 TAVKNALSND